1 MRIDAIAR
9 RAARAAGALR
19 QHFGAPPRVGVVLGS
34 GLGDFAARLR
44 GARRLPYAAIPGFP
58 VPGVAGHA
66 GEVRCGWLGAARV
79 AVLCGRAHLYEGHDA
94 AGVAFPVEVLATW
107 GVRVLVLTNAAGGL
121 APGLR
126 PGSAMLVADHVNLL
140 GANPLRGRRDAGGRP
155 RFLDLTDAYDPR
167 LARLARAAARRLGV
181 ALRPGILVA
190 VQGPSFETP
199 AEVRCLRRLGGDA
212 VGMSTVPE
220 VIMARACGLRVLVLT
235 LITNRAAGRRA
246 PVRHADVLAQGA
258 RARGFQR
265 LLAAVVAAAARE
277 VASGR
282 RDG

>member
-1 MRIDAIAR
+1 MPVDAIAR
-9 RAARAAGALR
+9 RAARAAAALR
-19 QHFGAPPRVGVVLGS
+19 QHFGVAPGVAVELGS

-44 GARRLPYAAIPGFP
+44 GARRLPYAAIPAFL
-58 VPGVAGHA
+58 VPAVTGHA
-66 GEVRCGWLGAARV
+66 GEVRCGRLAAARI

-94 AGVAFPVEVLATW
+94 ASVAFPVEALAAW
-107 GVRVLVLTNAAGGL
+107 GVRILVLTNAAGAL

-140 GANPLRGRRDAGGRP
+140 GANPLRGRRDPAGRP
-155 RFLDLTDAYDPR
+155 AFLDLTDAYDRR
-167 LARLARAAARRLGV
+167 LARLARDAARRLGIP
-181 ALRPGILVA
+181 LRAGVLVA
-190 VQGPSFETP
+190 VPGPSFETP
-199 AEVRCLRRLGGDA
+199 AEVRWLRRLGGDA

-235 LITNRAAGRRA
+235 LITNRAARRGA

-258 RARGFQR
+258 RARGFRR
-265 LLAAVVAAAARE
+265 LLAAVVAAADRE